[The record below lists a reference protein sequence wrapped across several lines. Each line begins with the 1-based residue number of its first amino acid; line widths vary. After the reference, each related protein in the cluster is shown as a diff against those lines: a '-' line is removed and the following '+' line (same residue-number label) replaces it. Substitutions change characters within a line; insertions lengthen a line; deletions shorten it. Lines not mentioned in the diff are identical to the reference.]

1 MGGGGPPMMMGPMG
15 GGNGQGRW
23 NIALFHTVQFNNTVT
38 IAPGGPVL
46 DLLDGD
52 ALTGGGVA
60 RHSLEADAG
69 FFYRGFGARLNG
81 SYTAPTRIDGT
92 TNLRF
97 GSLTKLNLRLFANL
111 DQMKSL
117 TKDNP
122 WLKGVRVSLVANNL
136 LDSRQ
141 RVTDG
146 TGSVPISY
154 QPDLIDPTGRFIG
167 IDISKR
173 F

>member
-1 MGGGGPPMMMGPMG
+1 
-15 GGNGQGRW
+15 
-23 NIALFHTVQFNNTVT
+23 
-38 IAPGGPVL
+38 
-46 DLLDGD
+46 
-52 ALTGGGVA
+52 
-60 RHSLEADAG
+60 
-69 FFYRGFGARLNG
+69 LNAT
-81 SYTAPTRIDGT
+81 YTAPTRIDGT
-92 TNLRF
+92 GLPGSSDLRF
-97 GSLTKLNLRLFANL
+97 GSVTKVNLRMFANL
-111 DQMKSL
+111 DQMKGL
-117 TKDNP
+117 VKDAP